1 MKKNS
6 REDRINNAYC
16 FLNSMHSDFRTGL
29 YYKEDLENLEHI
41 LSDYKRVL
49 KENEIYKK
57 NSEIMSKENLSTA
70 EQLKVE
76 IKENFRLKNQLENN
90 RKEYQE
96 TYKDVREELKELKK
110 ENEEL
115 LQEKIN
121 NQKIIALAQNDMLN
135 YQAGFEDGKNGR
147 TSAVQ
152 SIIENQQY
160 YIFQKQIEKYERHI
174 EKLQKENEELKVE
187 LERQKDINTII
198 NQKGIDKNYE
208 KALEK
213 SMLKFLKTN
222 MAKDFVSVQKVK
234 DKIEE
239 LKQKKK
245 KYGNCLIKMYEDELV
260 NRDIK
265 ILQELLEGRK

>member
-1 MKKNS
+1 MKENNDGNDTNVGSMENSIEEDIKTVENYLENSAINEIDSNFFKNGGW
-6 REDRINNAYC
+6 EIV
-16 FLNSMHSDFRTGL
+16 
-29 YYKEDLENLEHI
+29 DLEI
-41 LSDYKRVL
+41 PKS
-49 KENEIYKK
+49 I
-57 NSEIMSKENLSTA
+57 IMSKENLSTA

-115 LQEKIN
+115 LQEKVD
-121 NQKIIALAQNDMLN
+121 NQKIIVLAQNDMLN

-174 EKLQKENEELKVE
+174 EKLQKENEELTISNKEIDKECSRLEKKEVE
-187 LERQKDINTII
+187 LINENEHYKDLI
-198 NQKGIDKNYE
+198 Y
-208 KALEK
+208 A
-213 SMLKFLKTN
+213 LKTYYN
-222 MAKDFVSVQKVK
+222 
-234 DKIEE
+234 ITEE
-239 LKQKKK
+239 
-245 KYGNCLIKMYEDELV
+245 D
-260 NRDIK
+260 
-265 ILQELLEGRK
+265 LEECMKNDR

>member
-1 MKKNS
+1 M
-6 REDRINNAYC
+6 
-16 FLNSMHSDFRTGL
+16 
-29 YYKEDLENLEHI
+29 
-41 LSDYKRVL
+41 
-49 KENEIYKK
+49 
-57 NSEIMSKENLSTA
+57 
-70 EQLKVE
+70 
-76 IKENFRLKNQLENN
+76 KNQLENN

-174 EKLQKENEELKVE
+174 EKLQKENEELKDRIREHTMLISPYYVKE
-187 LERQKDINTII
+187 
-198 NQKGIDKNYE
+198 NYIP
-208 KALEK
+208 
-213 SMLKFLKTN
+213 
-222 MAKDFVSVQKVK
+222 VQNVK
-234 DKIEE
+234 DKIEKILNNGE
-239 LKQKKK
+239 YIIIFEGNADFPDEATRIDAQK
-245 KYGNCLIKMYEDELV
+245 YIKLE
-260 NRDIK
+260 K
-265 ILQELLEGRK
+265 LQELLEGRK